1 MERSVGCMINIK
13 NEIKYKN
20 VEENA
25 VSVKQGRPLY
35 VYITN
40 AKTKKNTLKVI

>member
-1 MERSVGCMINIK
+1 MKLST
-13 NEIKYKN
+13 KN